1 MSESREHVAVIGA
14 TGGIG
19 GALCELLHARGAQLW
34 LMARERPRLAALCE
48 RLGADGEALDA
59 RDFEAVAASLQRA
72 EEQHGPLSG
81 AVNLCGSILLKPAHT
96 TSNRDLDET
105 LAQNLGTA
113 FALLRAAASRMAKHG
128 GGSVVLMSSAAAHV
142 GLPNHE
148 AISAAKAAVSAL
160 ARSAAATYAA
170 QGVRVN
176 TVSPGLVHTELS
188 ARLVASEA
196 ALARSRALH
205 PLGRIGTPSEV
216 AEAIAYLL
224 SPSAT
229 WITGQDL
236 GIDGGLAAL
245 RSRA

>member
-1 MSESREHVAVIGA
+1 MTETGEFVAVIGA

-19 GALCELLHARGAQLW
+19 SELCQVLHARGARLW
-34 LMARERPRLAALCE
+34 LMARDVARLDAL
-48 RLGADGEALDA
+48 RAQLGADGEALDA
-59 RDFEAVAASLQRA
+59 RDFEAVASSLQRA
-72 EEQHGPLSG
+72 EERHGSLSG
-81 AVNLCGSILLKPAHT
+81 AVNLCGSILLKPAHA

-105 LAQNLGTA
+105 VAQNLGTA
-113 FALLRAAASRMAKHG
+113 FALLRAAAGRMAKRG
-128 GGSVVLMSSAAAHV
+128 GGAIVLMSSAAAHV

-176 TVSPGLVHTELS
+176 TVSPGLVHTPLS

-196 ALARSRALH
+196 ALARSAAMH
-205 PLGRIGTPSEV
+205 PLGRIGSAREV
-216 AEAIAYLL
+216 AEAVAYLL
-224 SPSAT
+224 SPSAA

-236 GIDGGLAAL
+236 GVDGGLAAL
-245 RSRA
+245 RPRA